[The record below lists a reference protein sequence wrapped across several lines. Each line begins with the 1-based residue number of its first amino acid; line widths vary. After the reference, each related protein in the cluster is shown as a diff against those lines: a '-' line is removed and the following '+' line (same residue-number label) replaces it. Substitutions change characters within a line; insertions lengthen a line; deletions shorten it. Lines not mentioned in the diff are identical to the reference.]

1 MRKNSDDFATFFEDS
16 LISSPGIE
24 NFKRP
29 AVQKAAFLVEKPV
42 KTGVFNE
49 DAWFSILWNLKE
61 KVKDL
66 SAKIRESAEEAL
78 FSLILNFGYMFKSEF
93 WTIIHKEVLRSLF
106 GEMLKNFLNTNDS
119 SENNTFPC
127 LLSRA
132 FGNYSKVISLYLT
145 ENQESLLDFLEII
158 KDFSENK
165 HEFLAKLALSSFRA
179 VLTKSF
185 KKFSRSSWDLVVKF
199 IKETLEVSTP
209 KILMEKENLE
219 MCFPR
224 NSNNLSKTV
233 ETYEAVFK
241 PVNLRFDVK
250 ECLTKCVVQ
259 LLIIGIT
266 RELIERNVGLL
277 SNEVNQIFILF
288 VKKTSDFNRI

>member
-24 NFKRP
+24 NFKRI

-78 FSLILNFGYMFKSEF
+78 FSLILNFGYTFKSEF

-106 GEMLKNFLNTNDS
+106 GEMLKSFLQTNDS
-119 SENNTFPC
+119 SENNTFRC
-127 LLSRA
+127 LA

-145 ENQESLLDFLEII
+145 ENQESLFDFLEII
-158 KDFSENK
+158 KDFGENK

-209 KILMEKENLE
+209 KILMEKKNLE

-266 RELIERNVGLL
+266 REFG
-277 SNEVNQIFILF
+277 QISILF
-288 VKKTSDFNRI
+288 VKKLLILIGFSHTA